1 MPHTHDA
8 IALAARAFA
17 HLQAGTTDQAPSIM
31 SVPIEH
37 YIDEKRYAREVEQI
51 FRRLPLSLALSIEL
65 RAPGSYLA
73 QTVAGVP
80 VLAVRGDDGIARVFL
95 NACRHRGTP
104 VCAEGSGKTLRFV
117 CPYHSWSYD
126 RQGGLANVPGRA
138 TFGEIDTSV
147 LGLTVLPTV
156 ECAGI
161 VWVCLTPGLDFD
173 IDAWLGDFKPLL
185 TSLRLDTWHLYTQR
199 NLDGA
204 GWRVTMDGYLEVYHH
219 DTVHGATVGP
229 QTIGNLLVHDTFG
242 PHQRMVFGRKSLR
255 DIDRVPDDASD
266 AESRIRRIH
275 SGFPN
280 LSISGILGGYC
291 LVSHIFPGA
300 DSSKTVTRQTVLT
313 MQPPRIPAEIEAAE
327 SFSDIALRAVRDED
341 YSIARNIQN
350 SLRSGANTHFLL
362 GRNEPAVQH
371 YHRMVERYAHDAA
384 GS

>member
-8 IALAARAFA
+8 ISLAARALA
-17 HLQAGTTDQAPSIM
+17 HLKAGTTDQAPAIL

-37 YIDEKRYAREVEQI
+37 YTDATRYAHEIEHI
-51 FRRLPLSLALSIEL
+51 FKRLPLSMALSIEL
-65 RAPGSYLA
+65 PEPGCYIA
-73 QTVAGVP
+73 QSIAGVP
-80 VLAVRGDDGIARVFL
+80 VIAVRGNDGLVRAFI
-95 NACRHRGTP
+95 NACRHRGAP
-104 VCAEGSGKTLRFV
+104 VCAEGVGKTLRFV

-126 RQGGLANVPGRA
+126 RHGALAHVPGRD
-138 TFGEIDTSV
+138 TFGELDPST
-147 LGLTVLPTV
+147 LGLTALTTA

-161 VWVCLTPGLDFD
+161 VWVCLTPGLSFD

-185 TSLRLDTWHLYTQR
+185 TTLRLDTWHLYTQR

-219 DTVHGATVGP
+219 DSVHGATVGP

-255 DIDRVPDDASD
+255 EIDRAPVDESD

-313 MQPPRIPAEIEAAE
+313 MQPPRTPAEIAAAE

-341 YSIARNIQN
+341 YSIAFNIQN
-350 SLRSGANTHFLL
+350 NLRSGANTHFLL

-371 YHRMVERYAHDAA
+371 YHRMIAQYA
-384 GS
+384 GR